1 MTGPAYPRPPAPG
14 SNGIGLAAI
23 GIAQIGTI
31 PPFDYWTTII
41 SQYANSPRLMTLIDN
56 FNSYIDQTANLDM
69 FFDNV
74 QNIATA
80 QGYGLDCWG
89 RIVGVVRNLNV
100 QVTGWFGF
108 AEATPGSETFGQGA
122 FYSGA
127 PLTSTYALS
136 DDAFRTLIF
145 AKALANISDGSIP
158 SINKILMSLFPGRG
172 NCYVTDGVYAGSFFG
187 FAEAQNEQPFNQA
200 PFYSGQTIRTMAI
213 QYVFTFALSPVELAI
228 VQQSGVLP
236 KPCGVAASTLIL

>member
-1 MTGPAYPRPPAPG
+1 MTGPSYPRPPAPG
-14 SNGIGLAAI
+14 SNGIGLFEI
-23 GIAQIGTI
+23 GVSQIGTI

-41 SQYANSPRLMTLIDN
+41 SQFANSQILMTLIDN
-56 FNSYIDQTANLDM
+56 FNAYIDQTQNLDL

-74 QNIATA
+74 QNIASA

-89 RIVGVVRNLNV
+89 RIVGVVRNLNISV
-100 QVTGWFGF
+100 GDWFGF
-108 AEATPGSETFGQGA
+108 AEAAPGSSPFNNGA
-122 FYSGA
+122 FYSGSA
-127 PLTSTYALS
+127 LTSTYALS

-172 NCYVTDGVYAGSFFG
+172 NCYVTDGIYAGSYFG

-213 QYVFTFALSPVELAI
+213 QYVFTFPLSPVELAI

-236 KPCGVAASTLIL
+236 KPCGVAASVLIL